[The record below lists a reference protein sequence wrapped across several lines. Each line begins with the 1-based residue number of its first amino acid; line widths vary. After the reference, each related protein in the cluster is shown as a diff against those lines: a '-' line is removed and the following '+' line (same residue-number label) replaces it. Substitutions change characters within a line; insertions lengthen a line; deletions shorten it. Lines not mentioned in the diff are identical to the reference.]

1 MMYLGIFLLIFLL
14 LALIRVPIPFAM
26 GIGAIL
32 TLILAGGSTVAI
44 AQSMF
49 RSINIFTFLA
59 IPAFIFAGD
68 LMSASGIS
76 SAIMR
81 FANAIFGR
89 IRGAAGAVTIVT
101 CMLFGAITGSSLAT
115 ITGIG
120 GMMLPE
126 LEKAGY
132 AKKYATALI
141 SACGF
146 LGILIPPSIPGILY
160 SMMAGENL
168 MKVWLCTV
176 TPGIA
181 IGACYIFINYM
192 KYGRTTAKIQEPFQF
207 NQYIFNIGRETM
219 NSLSA
224 LLMPV
229 IIFYGIYGGIFTPTE
244 AGAVAVAYGLIVGW
258 VIKPLVTKVRKKEI
272 YRPEKKLSPLLSD
285 GAVSS
290 STIAMLNVFATV
302 AGTMITYTRIP
313 AMLTQAML
321 SITDSKII
329 FLLILN
335 VLLIIVGMFMETNSS
350 ILLLGPILIPVA
362 TSFGVDPIHFAGI
375 MLLNL
380 EIGMITPPFAANL
393 FVGCRVGKMNMNEVL
408 PSMIPFYIASFGVLM
423 VTTYCPAIATWLPNL
438 IG

>member
-1 MMYLGIFLLIFLL
+1 MSYFAIFLVIFLA
-14 LALIRVPIPFAM
+14 LALLRVPIPFAM
-26 GIGAIL
+26 GIGSIIVYL
-32 TLILAGGSTVAI
+32 QAGGTAVAI
-44 AQSMF
+44 SMKVF
-49 RSINIFTFLA
+49 GALNVFTFLA

-68 LMSASGIS
+68 LMAASGIS

-81 FANAIFGR
+81 FANAFIGR
-89 IRGAAGAVTIVT
+89 LRGAAGAVTIVT

-132 AKKYATALI
+132 DRRYATGLI

-160 SMMAGENL
+160 AMMAGENL

-176 TPGIA
+176 TPGILLGILYIA
-181 IGACYIFINYM
+181 INFFT
-192 KYGRTTAKIQEPFQF
+192 YGRKEPKAKIAHGPFQ
-207 NQYIFNIGRETM
+207 IGPYLKGIVTETWH
-219 NSLSA
+219 SLTA

-244 AGAVAVAYGLIVGW
+244 AGAVAVAYGLLIGW
-258 VIKPLVTKVRKKEI
+258 VVNPIFLKKKPEVGIVK
-272 YRPEKKLSPLLSD
+272 LLSD
-285 GAVSS
+285 GAVTS
-290 STIAMLNVFATV
+290 STIAMLNTFATV
-302 AGTMITYTRIP
+302 AGVMITYTRIP
-313 AMLTQAML
+313 AILTEAMF
-321 SITDSKII
+321 SITHSKVV

-335 VLLIIVGMFMETNSS
+335 LMLIIVGMFMETNSS
-350 ILLLGPILIPVA
+350 ILLLGPILIPIA

-393 FVGCRVGKMNMNEVL
+393 FVGCRVGKLNMEDVL
-408 PSMIPFYIASFGVLM
+408 PKMIPFFVACLVVLII
-423 VTTYCPAIATWLPNL
+423 TTYVPAVATFLPNL
-438 IG
+438 VS